1 MNYYNEDASWAQSSS
16 AQSSSVPSPQ
26 WQTSPM
32 LSSTAGDEYDP
43 DDFDQ
48 SPLTSDSRHRP
59 HNLLPPSTTISFETP
74 PHVAISVPSS
84 NNYSTKRQDV
94 RSVLNSEASF
104 TPPSPAP
111 RFNAFPATPLESSL
125 SSFPSPHHVPINTHS
140 TRPRT
145 PPVFPSTSD
154 LAAHYGLPQNFP
166 PAPRPVHRHSSHNPA
181 PKQSSPVFDFDSIRK
196 NYLTM
201 LSQTPSDPEPAA
213 ADTATVAPGNPAS
226 ADTTMQAIQD
236 LLGNAPSSSRRSSS
250 ADHSAVRTASPEF
263 RSSLGD
269 SFDPASPL
277 FDDSGAS
284 PLFEDAGSFDVDAY
298 LTSPMETPY
307 DDFATSP
314 LDDSPFSD
322 FLTTPVLP
330 SASDAEMLTGPLIG
344 DGGYDNDNMS
354 LFGGLSAYQYEAT
367 PAAHKL
373 SPTTQL
379 YTISPGT
386 PALDSIDP
394 TSTVHPPKPKST
406 ASPAEAPTRRR
417 TTATG
422 TRKNLKVEALIPLE
436 APTQKRTYIT
446 PSATS
451 RKAVPAVFAQK
462 KRQHSAAF
470 GDDDEELGTLSP
482 TASEEEQIEYK
493 RRQNTLAAR
502 KSRKRKLEHQQA
514 LEDEVHMLKDEAERW
529 KTRALMAQDML
540 RANGIAFTPF
550 ED

>member
-1 MNYYNEDASWAQSSS
+1 MNYNEDVSWAQSSS
-16 AQSSSVPSPQ
+16 AQSSPMGSPQ
-26 WQTSPM
+26 WHTSPL
-32 LSSTAGDEYDP
+32 LSSVASDEYDR

-48 SPLTSDSRHRP
+48 PPLTSDCRQRP
-59 HNLLPPSTTISFETP
+59 HNLLQPPQTISSHTP
-74 PHVAISVPSS
+74 PDVAISVPSYT
-84 NNYSTKRQDV
+84 NYPTKRQDV
-94 RSVLNSEASF
+94 RSVLNSSASF
-104 TPPSPAP
+104 SPPSPAP
-111 RFNAFPATPLESSL
+111 RFNGFPTTPLESPL
-125 SSFPSPHHVPINTHS
+125 SSFPSPQHVPINTDS

-154 LAAHYGLPQNFP
+154 LAAHYGLPQHFP
-166 PAPRPVHRHSSHNPA
+166 PPPRPVHRHSSNQSPS
-181 PKQSSPVFDFDSIRK
+181 KQSSPVFDFDSIRQ

-201 LSQTPSDPEPAA
+201 LSQKPTEPEPAA
-213 ADTATVAPGNPAS
+213 AETATIAPGDLAS
-226 ADTTMQAIQD
+226 ADTTATTMQAIHD
-236 LLGNAPSSSRRSSS
+236 LL
-250 ADHSAVRTASPEF
+250 ASPEF
-263 RSSLGD
+263 RSLGD

-277 FDDSGAS
+277 FEDSGAS
-284 PLFEDAGSFDVDAY
+284 PLFGDWSAKEDRNSFDVDAY

-314 LDDSPFSD
+314 ADDSPFSD

-330 SASDAEMLTGPLIG
+330 SASDEDMLTGPLIG
-344 DGGYDNDNMS
+344 DGGYGDDMS
-354 LFGGLSAYQYEAT
+354 LFGGLSAYQYEEPA
-367 PAAHKL
+367 PAAPKL
-373 SPTTQL
+373 PSTDQL

-394 TSTVHPPKPKST
+394 TTTVYPRKPQST
-406 ASPAEAPTRRR
+406 APPPEAPNTRRR

-422 TRKNLKVEALIPLE
+422 TRKNLKPESLIPLE
-436 APTQKRTYIT
+436 APTQKRTYVT

-514 LEDEVHMLKDEAERW
+514 LEDQVCALKGDVERW
-529 KTRALMAQDML
+529 KTRALLAEDMI
-540 RANGIAFTPF
+540 RANGIPF
-550 ED
+550 KPMED